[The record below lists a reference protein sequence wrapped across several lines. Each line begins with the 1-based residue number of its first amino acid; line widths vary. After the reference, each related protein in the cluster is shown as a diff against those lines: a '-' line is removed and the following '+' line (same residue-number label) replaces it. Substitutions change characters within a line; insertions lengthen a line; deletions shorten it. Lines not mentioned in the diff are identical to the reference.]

1 MVTGDHPLTAEAI
14 ARKVGLVTLK
24 TRREVA
30 AEDDVDEAEISLSD
44 PRVGAVVVSG
54 SRLRELTTVRGRA
67 GGRVGGS
74 GQSSCRA
81 HVCAS

>member
-54 SRLRELTTVRGRA
+54 SRLRELTTVRGREGGRA
-67 GGRVGGS
+67 GGWVGG
-74 GQSSCRA
+74 GGRG
-81 HVCAS
+81 VRR